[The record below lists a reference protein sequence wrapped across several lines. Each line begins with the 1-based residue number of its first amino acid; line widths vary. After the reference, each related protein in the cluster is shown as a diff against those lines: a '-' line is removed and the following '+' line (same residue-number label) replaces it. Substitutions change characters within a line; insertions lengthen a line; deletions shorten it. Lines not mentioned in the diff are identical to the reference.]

1 MDEIY
6 KKYIKESVTDEG
18 KYAKYLEA
26 GKTKKTMR
34 KDMISDYNNLTREFK
49 KAYIEVNKKIEAHI
63 KKQKQDPE
71 NKIYIVEMHSYLE
84 LLNKLL
90 DEMDILRR
98 I

>member
-1 MDEIY
+1 MNNKYE
-6 KKYIKESVTDEG
+6 KYIKESVINDG

-34 KDMISDYNNLTREFK
+34 KDMIKDYDNLTRNFK
-49 KAYIEVNKKIEAHI
+49 KAYAEVNKKIEAHI
-63 KKQKQDPE
+63 KKQKKDPE
-71 NKIYIVEMHSYLE
+71 NKIYIVEMNSYLE
-84 LLNKLL
+84 LLNKVL